1 MSVLARVLPVLK
13 LYLTAVKV
21 LFYQLLHKPFAVP
34 ALPKQHGKVAIVT
47 GGARGLGYAIV
58 RQLAGLGMHVIIASH
73 DKKQGLA
80 AVKSIR
86 EEQSRALVVAAE
98 EILRSFW
105 VCRFLAEIIEWVA
118 IRPPDWPEEQQ
129 GLPTPAVCEQGSLL
143 LIIVLNL
150 TATKV
155 RFVVSLGLSLS
166 PPPHLSVDFEFVD
179 LASLS
184 SVRQFVCRF
193 QAQGLPLHVLINN
206 AAVMLV
212 PEGKTD
218 DGFELHFATNYLGH
232 FLLTRFLLDTLVHSG
247 KDEACSR
254 IISISSS
261 AHYTA
266 DKDFLFFRS
275 MQHYSAHGAYAHSKL
290 AQVLFTYRLQQELQS
305 SGCAVTASAVDPGVV
320 DTHLYR
326 NLSTPARL
334 AQRLIA
340 HLLFRSPAQAAATAV
355 YAAASPELEGVGG
368 CYLYEGKRVSSS
380 ALSYDVELQAQL
392 WRRSCSLL
400 GLADSLYVYQA
411 KRGGGGGGA
420 YTNLSL

>member
-86 EEQSRALVVAAE
+86 EEQSRAL
-98 EILRSFW
+98 
-105 VCRFLAEIIEWVA
+105 
-118 IRPPDWPEEQQ
+118 
-129 GLPTPAVCEQGSLL
+129 
-143 LIIVLNL
+143 
-150 TATKV
+150 
-155 RFVVSLGLSLS
+155 
-166 PPPHLSVDFEFVD
+166 VDFEFVD

-266 DKDFLFFRS
+266 DKDFLFSRS

>member
-86 EEQSRALVVAAE
+86 EEQSRAL
-98 EILRSFW
+98 
-105 VCRFLAEIIEWVA
+105 
-118 IRPPDWPEEQQ
+118 
-129 GLPTPAVCEQGSLL
+129 
-143 LIIVLNL
+143 
-150 TATKV
+150 
-155 RFVVSLGLSLS
+155 
-166 PPPHLSVDFEFVD
+166 
-179 LASLS
+179 
-184 SVRQFVCRF
+184 
-193 QAQGLPLHVLINN
+193 

-266 DKDFLFFRS
+266 DKDFLFSRS

-340 HLLFRSPAQAAATAV
+340 HLLFRVGSWRSPAQAAATAV

>member
-1 MSVLARVLPVLK
+1 MLSFPIS
-13 LYLTAVKV
+13 LT
-21 LFYQLLHKPFAVP
+21 

-58 RQLAGLGMHVIIASH
+58 RQLAGLGMHVIIGRGYN
-73 DKKQGLA
+73 DTL
-80 AVKSIR
+80 
-86 EEQSRALVVAAE
+86 
-98 EILRSFW
+98 
-105 VCRFLAEIIEWVA
+105 
-118 IRPPDWPEEQQ
+118 PQQ
-129 GLPTPAVCEQGSLL
+129 LL
-143 LIIVLNL
+143 LGRLNEKCL
-150 TATKV
+150 
-155 RFVVSLGLSLS
+155 VS
-166 PPPHLSVDFEFVD
+166 FVD

-266 DKDFLFFRS
+266 VRDIDQL
-275 MQHYSAHGAYAHSKL
+275 QNCHYSAHGAYAHSKL

-400 GLADSLYVYQA
+400 GLKSVTVL
-411 KRGGGGGGA
+411 
-420 YTNLSL
+420 L